1 MCFPPYLRGT
11 TWAIMTAARYRA
23 YKRAL
28 LAVEDLADGILS
40 DEESEMLRDMA
51 EGLLLIRAG
60 EEPER
65 ERLLDSAS
73 MLLSMM
79 FGAQRMTAAQSERL
93 WAMLAACGP
102 QPLAPLARRH
112 PSLSS
117 A

>member
-1 MCFPPYLRGT
+1 
-11 TWAIMTAARYRA
+11 MTAARYRA

-28 LAVEDLADGILS
+28 LAVEDLGDGILS
-40 DEESEMLRDMA
+40 EAESDMLRDMA